1 MKCLEIQHGKGMEM
15 WSASAAILFFES
27 ICVPCYP
34 RCGSLPQPSQP
45 RQTLLVSKM
54 IRLYRTPV
62 FGYSGFGYS
71 GFRLQNAASTGII
84 SGRGVPPSTAAWRYR
99 LTPDDQTHERL
110 RAATAGLLGLGC
122 LGGIIGTGILGPY
135 RAAFASHYNLTQT
148 EIGRAIALSGIVF
161 GGLGIW
167 QGPRLA
173 DRMGRFSFLKV
184 AVVLLTAGLAGCAA
198 FVNIHLLAASWCVL
212 ILGAYLSVISNAV
225 AADIWHDRPQR
236 GVVLLHSFVSVGK
249 ILGPAVAAF
258 LLMEIRSTHWHTWPW
273 RGFFLFCA
281 IFAGIVLVL
290 LLIAPQRSIVQPA
303 ASADPAAKT
312 APGRVAVVWLPAAL
326 LGLIAGSEDSLA
338 TVAPMFFQNVR
349 HVLPENAARLL
360 TLHFIALIGGRFLFG
375 LLGTKV
381 KPKVTVAVGIV
392 PVILVIPAVLARNET
407 VFSISFMLLGLSFSA
422 MWPSSFARL
431 ATVLAH
437 DRSKLT
443 YAVGMTNTLGIAACV
458 WISSRILD
466 AHPTGAMIFG
476 PALLVLCAVVFVAF
490 GGGSPKPDLA
500 RHRAKGNQA

>member
-1 MKCLEIQHGKGMEM
+1 
-15 WSASAAILFFES
+15 
-27 ICVPCYP
+27 
-34 RCGSLPQPSQP
+34 
-45 RQTLLVSKM
+45 
-54 IRLYRTPV
+54 
-62 FGYSGFGYS
+62 
-71 GFRLQNAASTGII
+71 
-84 SGRGVPPSTAAWRYR
+84 
-99 LTPDDQTHERL
+99 L
-110 RAATAGLLGLGC
+110 RAATIGLLGLGC

-135 RAAFASHYNLTQT
+135 RAAFARHYHLTQT
-148 EIGRAIALSGIVF
+148 EIGRAVALSGIIF

-173 DRMGRFSFLKV
+173 DRMGRFRFLKV

-198 FVNIHLLAASWCVL
+198 FVNIYLVAASWCVL

-225 AADIWHDRPQR
+225 VADIWHDQPQR

-258 LLMEIRSTHWHTWPW
+258 LLMEIRRTHWQPWPW
-273 RGFFLFCA
+273 RGFFLVCA
-281 IFAGIVLVL
+281 IVAGAVLVL
-290 LLIAPQRSIVQPA
+290 LLTGSQRSIMQPA
-303 ASADPAAKT
+303 ASADPAVRS
-312 APGRVAVVWLPAAL
+312 APGWAAGVWLPAAL

-338 TVAPMFFQNVR
+338 TVAPMFFQTVR
-349 HVLPENAARLL
+349 HVVPENAARLL

-381 KPKVTVAVGIV
+381 RPKVTVAMGIV
-392 PVILVIPAVLARNET
+392 PVILVIPAVLARNEI

-422 MWPSSFARL
+422 MWPCIFARL

-466 AHPTGAMIFG
+466 AHPRGAMIFG
-476 PALLVLCAVVFVAF
+476 PALLVLCAVVFIAF
-490 GGGSPKPDLA
+490 VGDGS
-500 RHRAKGNQA
+500 HQRAVSRSKATDSRE